1 MQKRQIHFLEPV
13 QRDIRFR
20 KDRAADIA
28 ALVLFFIVILIACS
42 VLAYLNIGPID

>member
-1 MQKRQIHFLEPV
+1 MEKRQIHFLEPV

-28 ALVLFFIVILIACS
+28 ALVLFFIVILITCS
-42 VLAYLNIGPID
+42 MVAYLNNRPID